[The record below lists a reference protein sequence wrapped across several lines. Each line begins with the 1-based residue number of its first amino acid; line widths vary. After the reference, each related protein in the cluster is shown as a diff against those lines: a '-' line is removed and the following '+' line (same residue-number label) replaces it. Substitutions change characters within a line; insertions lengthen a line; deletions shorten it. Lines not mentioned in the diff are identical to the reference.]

1 MIPRPTKLL
10 DRLMLTLSAVFGVG
24 SIALLGMMD
33 WIRVLETGWTGPAV
47 LFWDAALS
55 FAFFLQHSGMV
66 RRPFRERLAH
76 AVPPRYHGAVYSIA
90 SGLVLSLVVLLWQ
103 RSEIRLF
110 ELRGIALF
118 VSRTLAALAGAV
130 FVWSA
135 LALKGFDPLGLA
147 PIRAHLR
154 GRADRLPRFV
164 VRGPYRWVRHPLYSC
179 IILLIWSSPDLT
191 ADRLLFN
198 LLWTA
203 WICAGAVWEERD
215 LVAEFGDSY
224 HDYRRRVPML
234 VPWRGPAAAL
244 PEAAT
249 DSPPRSRTM

>member
-1 MIPRPTKLL
+1 M
-10 DRLMLTLSAVFGVG
+10 MALSAILGAG
-24 SIALLGMMD
+24 SILLLGAME
-33 WIRVLETGWTGPAV
+33 WIRVLRTGWSGRAV
-47 LFWDAALS
+47 LLWDAALS

-66 RRPFRERLAH
+66 RRPFHERLARSI
-76 AVPPRYHGAVYSIA
+76 PPRYHGAGYSMA

-135 LALKGFDPLGLA
+135 VALKGFDPLGLA

-154 GRADRLPRFV
+154 GRTDRPPRFV

-179 IILLIWSSPDLT
+179 LILLIWSSPNLT

-198 LLWTA
+198 VLWTA
-203 WICAGAVWEERD
+203 WICAGAFWEEKD
-215 LVAEFGDSY
+215 LVAEFGDVY
-224 HDYRRRVPML
+224 RDYRRKVPML
-234 VPWRGPAAAL
+234 VPWRAPVPQVA
-244 PEAAT
+244 E
-249 DSPPRSRTM
+249 S